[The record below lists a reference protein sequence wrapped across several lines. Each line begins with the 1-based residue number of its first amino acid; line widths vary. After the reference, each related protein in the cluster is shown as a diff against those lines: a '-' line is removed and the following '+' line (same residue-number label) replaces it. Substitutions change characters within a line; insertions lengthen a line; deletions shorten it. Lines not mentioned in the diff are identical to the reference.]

1 MLMHKSY
8 FKLVFVLVFIC
19 LPVFFLSGQLF
30 VVQRDV
36 SRSVDFFEMSLEE
49 LMTVEVTLID
59 KPEASRPADFF
70 EMHLEELMAVE
81 VS

>member
-1 MLMHKSY
+1 MHKSF

-19 LPVFFLSGQLF
+19 LPVFFLSGRLF

-49 LMTVEVTLID
+49 LMTVEVSFVD
-59 KPEASRPADFF
+59 EPDASRPADFF
-70 EMHLEELMAVE
+70 EMHLEELMAIE